1 MDPKTPGFV
10 KKGVGLSTVILQHR
24 FHQNFANS
32 DKILPMLERNPC
44 VASGCPGLCCQNIDL
59 EIRNDERKR
68 IFPGAVHIDTLDALG
83 WVKEQKVNGVF
94 YTRYRKARL
103 KSGKYSVIAIN
114 GPCPN
119 REPNGNCSVHKDR
132 EAAAWNFQIGS
143 SECNEIRKEH
153 GLAPIF
159 IEPVE

>member
-1 MDPKTPGFV
+1 
-10 KKGVGLSTVILQHR
+10 
-24 FHQNFANS
+24 
-32 DKILPMLERNPC
+32 MLERNRC

-68 IFPGAVHIDTLDALG
+68 VFPGAVHVDTLDALV
-83 WVKEQKVNGVF
+83 WVKKQKVPGVF

-119 REPNGNCSVHKDR
+119 RTPEGGCSKHEER
-132 EAAAWNFQIGS
+132 EEAAKSFKIGS
-143 SECNEIRKEH
+143 PDCNEIRKEH
-153 GLAPIF
+153 GLPPIF